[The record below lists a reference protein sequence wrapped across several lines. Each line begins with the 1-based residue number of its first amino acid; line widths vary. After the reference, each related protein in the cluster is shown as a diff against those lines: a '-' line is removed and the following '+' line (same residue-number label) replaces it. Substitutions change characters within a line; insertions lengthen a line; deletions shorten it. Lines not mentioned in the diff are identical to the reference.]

1 MTEPWFDEQN
11 YSEDYHPAPI
21 YRCIQAEL
29 QWDAQAKIS
38 EVCSQLSH
46 LEQRVLELVEEE
58 VDIHQRLTRLLDLFY
73 TEWLFTGTNQDT
85 PDHLLNSLCFLL
97 QMRSGSAT
105 SLGILLVHL
114 LETASIQG
122 NVCLSQGEVMVH
134 VGMSDE
140 EGYMIDPTNG
150 QQTWYIIPENAEE
163 EDSEPLELVMDEE
176 VFKLFLAQQKWAFIG
191 AEKFGHALCCVDML
205 MDLLGND
212 PYERRDRG
220 YLLNQLDCPKMAKE
234 DLQFFVDE
242 CPDDPTIELIQMQI
256 AELSDYNN
264 ILH

>member
-1 MTEPWFDEQN
+1 MTEPWFDEQD
-11 YSEDYHPAPI
+11 YTEDYYPTPI

-29 QWDAQAKIS
+29 QWDAQAKVN
-38 EVCSQLSH
+38 EVCSLLAN
-46 LEQRVLELVEEE
+46 LEQRIMALVNELP
-58 VDIHQRLTRLLDLFY
+58 DPHKRIDKLLDLFY
-73 TEWLFTGTNQDT
+73 TEWLFSGTSQDV
-85 PDHLLNSLCFLL
+85 PDFQLNSLCYLL
-97 QMRSGSAT
+97 QMHSGSPT
-105 SLGILLVHL
+105 SLAILLVHL
-114 LETASIQG
+114 LEVAELGGNLCLTQG
-122 NVCLSQGEVMVH
+122 DVMVH
-134 VGMSDE
+134 VGISDE

-150 QQTWYIIPENAEE
+150 QQSWYIIPENANED
-163 EDSEPLELVMDEE
+163 DSEPLELVIGEE
-176 VFKLFLAQQKWAFIG
+176 ILKLFLAQQKWAFIG
-191 AEKFGHALCCVDML
+191 AEKFGHALSCVDML
-205 MDLLGND
+205 MSLLGND